1 MRNDTLVRRIGS
13 GYALLIILLACAVG
27 LTIIQVARIR
37 VASDRLDA
45 LRLPA
50 VQAGIEILNGANHS
64 AAALRGWVL
73 LQDTSFES
81 GYKEAWEEQINAP
94 LLRLDTVLRQDTL
107 GRNRLLHIHKAV
119 DHLRQEDETIL
130 RSASAEAQ
138 QTIAG
143 HSTSALA
150 TLRDVMGSFTDEQKA
165 LMRSDLDGIHDQITL
180 LNELEWVLLLLGL
193 IAGIILAFVVTRSI
207 SGPVN
212 KAVAV
217 ADNIAGGN
225 LDTEVEVGGS
235 RELSILGAA
244 LRSMRDSLRKRE
256 AEGRRHAWLTD
267 GQRKLDE
274 VMRGEKG
281 TAQLADDMIASLAE
295 HVQAHVGAFYS
306 MDDNGQQLRL
316 MGRYAVDPDTPTT
329 FKVGSGL
336 VGQAV
341 LDREIRLINNVGPGH
356 VRVLSSFMSGPPSTF
371 LIAPVLFEGQVTGVI
386 ELGSL
391 TAFDESHLEYLHST
405 LPSVGVA
412 MNVAHNRER
421 IGELLEETQRQG
433 EELQVQQEELQQSN
447 EELEEQSERLKVQQ
461 EELQVTNEELEE
473 RAQAMEEQNQ
483 ALASAR
489 RDVELKADQLEITSK
504 YKSEFLANMSHEL
517 RTPLNSLLI
526 LSNHL
531 AQNKKGNLDSGQV
544 ESAQVIA
551 KSGNDLLR
559 LINDILDL
567 SKVEAGKMDI
577 EIARISVAALAE
589 ELRSSFA
596 HMATEKKL
604 AFQVRVLDGAP
615 EFVWSDV
622 QRIGQIIKNLISN
635 ALKFTE
641 LGSVNVSISNE
652 GAAEWS
658 IAVADSGIGI
668 PMDKQRLIFEAFQ
681 QADGGTSRQ
690 YGGTGLGLSIAREMS
705 KLLGGRISLHS
716 VEGQGATFTLTLPLR
731 ASAPATQPSIPP
743 SASIPPPA
751 EKYLGYPT
759 IADQRNDLA
768 PGDHVVLIIEDDSSF
783 ARVLGR
789 QANTRGFKF
798 LAAATGE
805 DGLALVRQY
814 GPHAVILDLDLPG
827 MNGLSVLKELK
838 NDPQLR
844 HIPVH
849 IMSVNERSLDPI
861 RSGAVEFLTK
871 PVDQQQLD
879 EAFARIEDMVSRKMK
894 NLLIVEDDPAQRM
907 AIMKLIGNGDVH
919 CLEAGSIAEALA
931 VCDANVVDCIVLDM
945 GLPDGDGSVLL
956 EKLKERMGA
965 ALPPVIVYTGKD
977 LTRQENDAL
986 RQYAETIIV
995 KDIRSEERLL
1005 DETALFL
1012 HRTVKDLPPSKQ
1024 AMIMDQYDPETLFKG
1039 RTVLVVDDD
1048 MRNVFALSKVL
1059 VGKGMSVLRAENGR
1073 VALDVLDREPSVDL
1087 VLMDI
1092 MMPEMDGY
1100 ACMKEIRGQD
1110 RFTHLPIIALTAKAM
1125 KEDRQKCIEA
1135 GANDYATKPVD
1146 VDRLFSLMRIWIK
1159 RNRS

>member
-1 MRNDTLVRRIGS
+1 MRNNTLVRRIGS

-27 LTIIQVARIR
+27 ITIIQVSRIR
-37 VASDRLDA
+37 VACDRLDTV
-45 LRLPA
+45 RLPA
-50 VQAGIEILNGANHS
+50 VQSGIEITNGANHS
-64 AAALRGWVL
+64 SAALRGWVFL
-73 LQDTSFES
+73 RNASFKSE
-81 GYKEAWEEQINAP
+81 YEQAWAEQIEAP
-94 LLRLDTVLRQDTL
+94 LQRLDTVLERDTL
-107 GRNRLLHIHKAV
+107 GRERLAEIHKAIK
-119 DHLRQEDETIL
+119 DFRREEETAL
-130 RSASAEAQ
+130 NSTLEQAEPVVSKRS
-138 QTIAG
+138 G
-143 HSTSALA
+143 PALA
-150 TLRDVMGSFTDEQKA
+150 ALRVVLNNFTDEQKA
-165 LMRSDLDGIHDQITL
+165 LMRSDLDDIHAKIAL
-180 LNELEWVLLLLGL
+180 LNELEWVLLLIGMV
-193 IAGIILAFVVTRSI
+193 AGIILAVAVTRSI

-217 ADNIAGGN
+217 ADNIAGGD
-225 LDTEVEVGGS
+225 LGTEVDVGGS

-256 AEGRRHAWLTD
+256 AEGRRYAWLTD

-274 VMRGEKG
+274 VMRGEKSI
-281 TAQLADDMIASLAE
+281 TQLADDMMASLAE
-295 HVQAHVGAFYS
+295 HAGAHIGAFYTL
-306 MDDNGQQLRL
+306 DDNGQHLRL
-316 MGRYAVDPDTPTT
+316 TGRYAIDPDTPTV
-329 FKVGSGL
+329 FEVGSGL

-341 LDREIRLINNVGPGH
+341 LDREIRLIDQVDPGH
-356 VRVLSSFMSGPPSTF
+356 VRVLSSFVSGPPAAF
-371 LIAPVLFEGQVTGVI
+371 LIAPVLLDGRVTGVI
-386 ELGSL
+386 ELGTL
-391 TAFDESHLEYLHST
+391 TRFDESHLEYLHAI
-405 LPSVGVA
+405 LPSMGVA
-412 MNVAHNRER
+412 MNVASNRER

-473 RAQAMEEQNQ
+473 RAQAMEEQNH

-489 RDVELKADQLEITSK
+489 RDVELKAEQLAVTSK

-531 AQNKKGNLDSGQV
+531 ARNKHGNLDKDQV

-577 EIARISVAALAE
+577 EIVRISVAGLAE
-589 ELRSSFA
+589 ELRSSFT
-596 HMATEKKL
+596 HMAKEKGL
-604 AFQVRVLDGAP
+604 AFQVRTMDGAP
-615 EFVWSDV
+615 EFVWSDA
-622 QRIGQIIKNLISN
+622 QRIGQVLKNLISN
-635 ALKFTE
+635 ALKFTAH
-641 LGSVNVSISNE
+641 GSVEVSIAAE
-652 GAAEWS
+652 GTSEWS

-668 PMDKQRLIFEAFQ
+668 PADKQRLIFEAFQ
-681 QADGGTSRQ
+681 QAEGGTSRQ

-705 KLLGGRISLHS
+705 KLLGGRITLQS

-731 ASAPATQPSIPP
+731 GSATAAQPSMPQ
-743 SASIPPPA
+743 PA
-751 EKYLGYPT
+751 AAPTPEGKYIGYPT
-759 IADQRNDLA
+759 IADQRQEIM
-768 PGDHVVLIIEDDSSF
+768 PEDHVVLIIEDDRSF
-783 ARVLGR
+783 AQVLAH
-789 QANTRGFKF
+789 QANARGFKF

-814 GPHAVILDLDLPG
+814 GPHAVILDLSLPG
-827 MNGLSVLKELK
+827 MDGLSVLKELK

-849 IMSVNERSLDPI
+849 IMSVNERTLEPI
-861 RSGAVEFLTK
+861 RSGAVEFLVK
-871 PVDQQQLD
+871 PVTQDQLD
-879 EAFARIEDMVSRKMK
+879 GAFARIADLVDRKMK
-894 NLLIVEDDPAQRM
+894 NLLIVEDDPDQRM
-907 AIMKLIGNGDVH
+907 AIMKLIGNGDVR
-919 CLEAGSIAEALA
+919 CLEAGSIAEALDL
-931 VCDANVVDCIVLDM
+931 CDNNAVDCIVLDI
-945 GLPDGDGSVLL
+945 GLPDGNGSLLL
-956 EKLKERMGA
+956 EKLKERMGPS
-965 ALPPVIVYTGKD
+965 LPPIIIYTGKE

-1012 HRTVKDLPPSKQ
+1012 HRTIKDLPPTKQ

-1039 RTVLVVDDD
+1039 RTVLLVDDD

-1059 VGKGMSVLRAENGR
+1059 VGKGLNVLRAENGR
-1073 VALDVLDREPSVDL
+1073 VALDILERGSTVDL

-1100 ACMKEIRGQD
+1100 ACMREIRRQD
-1110 RFTHLPIIALTAKAM
+1110 RFEHLPIIALTAKAM
-1125 KEDRQKCIEA
+1125 KEDRQKCIDA
-1135 GANDYATKPVD
+1135 GANDYTTKPVD
-1146 VDRLFSLMRIWIK
+1146 AERLFSLMRIWIE
-1159 RNRS
+1159 RNKS